1 MQEKH
6 STTEENIRIS
16 KPKKRDYETC
26 TKRKFQMKNQTND
39 WKVTKQTLS
48 IKTQTS
54 KRW

>member
-1 MQEKH
+1 MSGGKTPNLVLKRMQEKH

-39 WKVTKQTLS
+39 
-48 IKTQTS
+48 
-54 KRW
+54 